1 MNCTCSTQLPHDS
14 MSLRTSGCRWS
25 IYRPVRNFHN
35 PDEMEETNIY
45 AQQVVIVAVLGVYPF
60 RPALVLVA
68 CDAVYALRTRAVV
81 PIETCRDSSVL

>member
-1 MNCTCSTQLPHDS
+1 
-14 MSLRTSGCRWS
+14 
-25 IYRPVRNFHN
+25 
-35 PDEMEETNIY
+35 MEETNIY